1 MTKGLVCAIQ
11 RRMMKMMLDRR
22 GAALFFLAA
31 FFALARPARA
41 EEGENVRVTVD
52 KKSREAAFSRQEDGG
67 FRLLFYSG
75 ACWYSLNFGRDSGD
89 VLQKAAQSYSV
100 QFEKHKL
107 KKGKPSTMRAYGSL
121 PVLLDWG
128 TTAQSLD
135 RQAPSAAD
143 IGYVFDNN
151 SPYFSILVQN
161 AKNTRQQDTPA
172 LEESGPVLILF
183 TKSQLQGLLEAIF
196 AR

>member
-1 MTKGLVCAIQ
+1 
-11 RRMMKMMLDRR
+11 MMKMMLGRR
-22 GAALFFLAA
+22 GAALFFIALFFVLAGPLW
-31 FFALARPARA
+31 AL
-41 EEGENVRVTVD
+41 EGETVRVTVD
-52 KKSREAAFSRQEDGG
+52 KRSREASFARQEDGG
-67 FRLLFYSG
+67 FSLLFYSG

-121 PVLLDWG
+121 PVSLKWG
-128 TTAQSLD
+128 SSAQSLD
-135 RQAPSAAD
+135 REAPSAAEV
-143 IGYVFDNN
+143 GYFFDNN

-161 AKNTRQQDTPA
+161 AKNTRQQNTPA
-172 LEESGPVLILF
+172 LQESGQVLVLF
-183 TKSQLQGLLEAIF
+183 TKSQLQGLLDAIF

>member
-1 MTKGLVCAIQ
+1 MG
-11 RRMMKMMLDRR
+11 RRLYKLMMNINLNKHTAL
-22 GAALFFLAA
+22 LFFIA
-31 FFALARPARA
+31 FFFVLAGPLWAL
-41 EEGENVRVTVD
+41 EGESVRVTVD
-52 KKSREAAFSRQEDGG
+52 KRTREAAFFRQEDGG

-100 QFEKHKL
+100 QFEKRKL
-107 KKGKPSTMRAYGSL
+107 KKGKPSTMRAYASL
-121 PVLLDWG
+121 PVSLKWG

-135 RQAPSAAD
+135 REAPSAAD

-151 SPYFSILVQN
+151 SPYFSMLVQN
-161 AKNTRQQDTPA
+161 AKNTRKQDTPA
-172 LEESGPVLILF
+172 LQESGQVIVLF
-183 TKSQLQGLLEAIF
+183 TKSQLQGLLDAIF

>member
-1 MTKGLVCAIQ
+1 MLG
-11 RRMMKMMLDRR
+11 RRR
-22 GAALFFLAA
+22 AALFLLAA
-31 FFALARPARA
+31 LFALGRPLWAQEA
-41 EEGENVRVTVD
+41 KTVRVTVD
-52 KKSREAAFSRQEDGG
+52 KRTREAAFSKQEDGG
-67 FRLLFYSG
+67 FSLFFYSG

-107 KKGKPSTMRAYGSL
+107 KKGKPSTMRAYASL

-135 RQAPSAAD
+135 RQAPSTAD

-161 AKNTRQQDTPA
+161 AQNTREQDTPA
-172 LEESGPVLILF
+172 LQESGQVLVLF
-183 TKSQLQGLLEAIF
+183 TKSQLQGLLDAIF

>member
-1 MTKGLVCAIQ
+1 
-11 RRMMKMMLDRR
+11 MMKMMLGRR

-31 FFALARPARA
+31 LFSLARPLWAA
-41 EEGENVRVTVD
+41 EGESVRVTVD
-52 KKSREAAFSRQEDGG
+52 KRTREAAFFRQEDGG
-67 FRLLFYSG
+67 FSLLFYSG
-75 ACWYSLNFGRDSGD
+75 ASWHSLSFGRDAGS

-107 KKGKPSTMRAYGSL
+107 KRNKPSSLRAYGSL
-121 PVLLDWG
+121 PVSLKWG
-128 TTAQSLD
+128 SSAQSLD
-135 RQAPSAAD
+135 REAPSAAD
-143 IGYVFDNN
+143 VGYVFDNN

-172 LEESGPVLILF
+172 LQESGQVLVLF
-183 TKSQLQGLLEAIF
+183 TKSQLQGLLDAIF

>member
-11 RRMMKMMLDRR
+11 RRMMKMMLGRR
-22 GAALFFLAA
+22 GAALFFIA
-31 FFALARPARA
+31 FFFVLAGPLWA
-41 EEGENVRVTVD
+41 EEGEAVRVTVD

-67 FRLLFYSG
+67 FSLLFYSG
-75 ACWYSLNFGRDSGD
+75 ASWHSLTFCRDAGS
-89 VLQKAAQSYSV
+89 VLQKAAQSYAV

-121 PVLLDWG
+121 PVSLKWG
-128 TTAQSLD
+128 SSAQSLD
-135 RQAPSAAD
+135 REAPSAAD

-161 AKNTRQQDTPA
+161 AKNTRKQDTPA
-172 LEESGPVLILF
+172 LQESGQVLVLF
-183 TKSQLQGLLEAIF
+183 TKSQLQGLLDAIF